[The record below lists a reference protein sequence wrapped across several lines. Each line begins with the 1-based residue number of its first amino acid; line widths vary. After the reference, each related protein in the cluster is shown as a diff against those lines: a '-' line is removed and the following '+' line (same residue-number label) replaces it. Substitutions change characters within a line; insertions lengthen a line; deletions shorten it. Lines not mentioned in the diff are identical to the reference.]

1 MPARKK
7 HILSA
12 QISEAQAYLAPRGM
26 AAIAKKGFKHP
37 SQELAELL
45 RLANLVP
52 EEIELPQRLNDKSR
66 DALIESISRLPDAVR
81 LELLDSLN
89 RPNPFIKEFIDW
101 MGGTVWLQL
110 NQEKVVSLA
119 EMNEIFSVVERYDAI
134 RTSREGFKEIL
145 RQSPFHSVETRVL
158 LQIDKH
164 HKIQT
169 IPLSRFTRAI
179 AGVDARYLRQCEVCK
194 HFFFAGRLQQ
204 PGCTA
209 QHSDIIRKRNKRA
222 RDKANRELNETR
234 KKKRAKTAR

>member
-1 MPARKK
+1 MPAREKSTR
-7 HILSA
+7 SA
-12 QISEAQAYLAPRGM
+12 QISEVQALHTPRSMG
-26 AAIAKKGFKHP
+26 AIARKGFKRP
-37 SQELAELL
+37 NQDLAELL

-52 EEIELPQRLNDKSR
+52 EEIELPERLNDESR
-66 DALIESISRLPDAVR
+66 DALVESISRLPDAVR
-81 LELLDSLN
+81 LELLDCLN
-89 RPNPFIKEFIDW
+89 RPDPFIKDFIDW
-101 MGGTVWLQL
+101 MGTGTVWLEL
-110 NQEKVVSLA
+110 NQEKVVG

-145 RQSPFHSVETRVL
+145 RQSPFHVVKSGVL
-158 LQIDKH
+158 LHIDKH
-164 HKIQT
+164 HTIQT
-169 IPLSRFTRAI
+169 IPLHRFTRAI

-194 HFFFAGRLQQ
+194 RFFFAGRLQQ